1 MNLFQMNHR
10 DAAKYLKKSAEHFAL
25 GIRFTAPINLFVLCW
40 IYRKMILEGK
50 QWTFVWENVTFP
62 KRVSDCHKRSLGL
75 LDALQCRV
83 INSSEDRRRL
93 NWNQRTKLDLSCDLD
108 LSAAGKSLPFLSTY
122 CTVRS
127 HTASL
132 ISNTVKTKGSWP
144 RTQWKERV
152 ETCRD
157 GCRVSAPHPQGALWM
172 ILRLWANQLF
182 LVLDIFMST
191 KDITSFIV
199 HWSPW
204 YELFKA
210 SQSWF
215 HSEYEPKG
223 PEPKPLLVGEKN
235 DCAEKR
241 SYRIM

>member
-1 MNLFQMNHR
+1 MC
-10 DAAKYLKKSAEHFAL
+10 YS
-25 GIRFTAPINLFVLCW
+25 V
-40 IYRKMILEGK
+40 
-50 QWTFVWENVTFP
+50 V
-62 KRVSDCHKRSLGL
+62 
-75 LDALQCRV
+75 V
-83 INSSEDRRRL
+83 INSSENRRRL
-93 NWNQRTKLDLSCDLD
+93 NSTQRAKLDLSCDLD
-108 LSAAGKSLPFLSTY
+108 LSAAGKSLAFLNTY

-127 HTASL
+127 PTASL
-132 ISNTVKTKGSWP
+132 ISNTVKTTGSWP
-144 RTQWKERV
+144 RPQWKERV

-172 ILRLWANQLF
+172 ILRLRANQRF

-191 KDITSFIV
+191 KDIESFIV

-223 PEPKPLLVGEKN
+223 PEPKPLLVGKKMTAQKKGAIELCKGSESSTMARQGSGTFVFIIKASKVFSAVVSLRAFITPI
-235 DCAEKR
+235 CSILGTIISWEWLLWCSKIFYWQIGLIWHG
-241 SYRIM
+241 S